1 MISTETIVSCLSV
14 IAAIISAIYAWQSSK
29 YTKENMQLTNALTL
43 ELKLMEAKK
52 EWDNS
57 IKETFA
63 VLAKEVDTI
72 NHEVI
77 IDLQIN
83 NKCTLENHLNIFE
96 RLCFFLLNKT
106 FEDAHYKTQYRN
118 MLNDTIKSLS
128 TEGYP
133 FFNITAATP
142 YKKMLE
148 LNNKWQNS

>member
-57 IKETFA
+57 IKETA
-63 VLAKEVDTI
+63 VVLAKEVDTI

-77 IDLQIN
+77 IALQIY
-83 NKCTLENHLNIFE
+83 NKCTLENYLNIFE

-128 TEGYP
+128 TDGNP
-133 FFNITAATP
+133 FFNIAATP